1 MIRSLV
7 IVSLSLALAA
17 CATSQGTQYKISD
30 SSRNLVCSTST
41 DGAVLSDC
49 RVRASQ

>member
-7 IVSLSLALAA
+7 IVGLSLALAA
-17 CATSQGTQYKISD
+17 CASGQDTRYKISD
-30 SSRNLVCSTST
+30 SSRNIVCSTST
-41 DGAVLSDC
+41 DGSVLSDC